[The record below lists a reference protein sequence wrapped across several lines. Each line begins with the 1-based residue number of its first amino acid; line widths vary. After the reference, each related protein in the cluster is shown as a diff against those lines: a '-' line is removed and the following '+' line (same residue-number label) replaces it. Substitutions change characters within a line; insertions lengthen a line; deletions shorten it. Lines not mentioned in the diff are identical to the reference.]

1 MRAAL
6 ALIAAP
12 ALISCASFCSP
23 EPEISAPCPAVLMAE
38 AWINR
43 MPGPKSQNLVVSVS
57 LDTLDIWTL
66 VTLGDVRGPVLQLA
80 LRAGGGGN
88 PGTAAWRSASA
99 RPDRVEILCNG
110 VLHYTITEV
119 EAVY

>member
-1 MRAAL
+1 
-6 ALIAAP
+6 
-12 ALISCASFCSP
+12 
-23 EPEISAPCPAVLMAE
+23 MAE

-66 VTLGDVRGPVLQLA
+66 ATLGDDKGPVLQLA
-80 LRAGGGGN
+80 LKAGGGGN

-99 RPDRVEILCNG
+99 RPDSVEILCNG
-110 VLHYTITEV
+110 ALHHTIALV
-119 EAVY
+119 ESVY